1 MLFNDPLAELLGKW
15 ACEPGLPCVLFR
27 IALALVLS
35 AIIGWERSSKRH
47 AAGMRTFMLV
57 TLASAVTMLLDITV
71 AGSEGRPLFL
81 LSAATVIAVALI
93 GTNSILYSSRS
104 QIKGLTTAFAVWSCT
119 LLGFLAG
126 GGMYSF
132 ALTLFAAMLC
142 SLYFFP
148 SIELYLKN
156 RSNHFEVHLELKDA
170 AYLQS
175 FVATIRE
182 LGMKI
187 DDIELNQAY
196 MRSGLSVYSVAISI
210 GSEELKKYKTHGEI
224 IEALSS
230 LEYIYHIEEMN

>member
-1 MLFNDPLAELLGKW
+1 MLFNDSLAELLGRW
-15 ACEPGLPCVLFR
+15 SSEPGLPCVLFR
-27 IALALVLS
+27 VALSLALS
-35 AIIGWERSSKRH
+35 AVIGWERSSKRH
-47 AAGMRTFMLV
+47 AAGLRTFMLV
-57 TLASAVTMLLDITV
+57 TPASATAMLLDLTIGGS
-71 AGSEGRPLFL
+71 AGAPCFFI
-81 LSAATVIAVALI
+81 SAATVVAVALI
-93 GTNSILYSSRS
+93 STNSILYSSRS
-104 QIKGLTTAFAVWSCT
+104 RIKGLTTAFAVWSCT

-126 GGMYSF
+126 AGLYSF
-132 ALTLFAAMLC
+132 ALALFAAMLC

-148 SIELYLKN
+148 SIETYLKN
-156 RSNHFEVHLELKDA
+156 RSNRFEVHLELKEA

-196 MRSGLSVYSVAISI
+196 MRSGLSVYSVAISV
-210 GSEELKKYKTHGEI
+210 GSEEFKKYKTHKEI